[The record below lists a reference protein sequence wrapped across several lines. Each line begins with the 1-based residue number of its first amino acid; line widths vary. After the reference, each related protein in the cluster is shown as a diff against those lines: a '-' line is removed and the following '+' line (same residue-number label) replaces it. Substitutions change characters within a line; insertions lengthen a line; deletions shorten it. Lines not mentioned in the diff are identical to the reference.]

1 METAVAAVSRLPE
14 CGSTGGLLSGKSV
27 YCAARRRR
35 ADIQS
40 DTYVLMEPGMDEE
53 FVSREELEARLKG
66 WLERWPGD
74 VLPPDLAR
82 FDSVDEAVSYLVRSV
97 CVLEIDGEVGSVQ
110 WYQVEDSF
118 EYLEVLCKIRR
129 LSERLRTLAP
139 GGEAKQLDELTVYAD
154 DLSEMAMARLEE
166 EFVYLLT
173 HYKQPLEQE
182 ILSFRSTEDGSVEDF
197 SSSSF
202 SEEQSEGKAT
212 PNEITGGPE
221 SFVSDLIQP
230 GALSAVKSIA
240 KFMFLNG
247 YDKECCQ
254 AYINSRQNAIDEY
267 FGSLR
272 LDKLSIEELMN
283 TSWNKLN
290 ILIRRW
296 NRAMRVFIRVYLA
309 SEKRLSN
316 HVFGELTDST
326 ADLCFYEISFNS
338 VIQLLSFYVSVAIGP
353 PKTEKL
359 FRLLDMYEVLNDLLP
374 EAESLFESG
383 YDDMILNEY
392 HEALLQ
398 LGESAKKTFA
408 EFKYAIQSYTSS
420 NAVARGEVHPLT
432 KYVMNYIRAITAY
445 SKTLDLL
452 LKDTDRRQLHLASDV
467 QLMANAYPSFTATA
481 LHLQSVAAVLEANL
495 EAGSRLYRDDRLQNI
510 FMMNNIHYMV
520 QKVKNTD
527 LKSFLGDDWIRVH
540 NRKFQQQAMRYER
553 ASWNNVLSYLSD
565 DGLCAAGDAASRKTI
580 REKIK
585 NFNLSFEEV
594 YRVQTAWSVPDDQ
607 LRDDIRISISLK
619 VIQAYRTF
627 VGRYSSFLDS
637 TRHRDRYIKY
647 RPEDLETLLLDLF
660 EGTQKSL
667 QHSFRV

>member
-1 METAVAAVSRLPE
+1 LELDLIFVLKYDAGKVHNMMAAELVKQFSNITLGEDNEICDVKQALKALRKKI
-14 CGSTGGLLSGKSV
+14 LSL
-27 YCAARRRR
+27 
-35 ADIQS
+35 D
-40 DTYVLMEPGMDEE
+40 
-53 FVSREELEARLKG
+53 
-66 WLERWPGD
+66 
-74 VLPPDLAR
+74 
-82 FDSVDEAVSYLVRSV
+82 FDNSMHVHDP
-97 CVLEIDGEVGSVQ
+97 Q
-110 WYQVEDSF
+110 DSF
-118 EYLEVLCKIRR
+118 EYLEVLCKIKQ
-129 LSERLRTLAP
+129 LSEKLRTLDP
-139 GGEAKQLDELTVYAD
+139 GGEAKQLDELTVYAY

-182 ILSFRSTEDGSVEDF
+182 VLSFRSTEDGSAEDF

-202 SEEQSEGKAT
+202 SEEQSEGKET
-212 PNEITGGPE
+212 PNDISGGPE
-221 SFVSDLIQP
+221 YFVPDLIQP
-230 GALSAVKSIA
+230 GALAAVKSIA

-254 AYINSRQNAIDEY
+254 AYINSRQSAIDEY

-272 LDKLSIEELMN
+272 LEKLSIEELMN

-290 ILIRRW
+290 SLIKRW
-296 NRAMRVFIRVYLA
+296 NRAMRVFIRVYLV
-309 SEKRLSN
+309 SEKRLSK

-326 ADLCFYEISFNS
+326 ADLCFSEISFNS

-359 FRLLDMYEVLNDLLP
+359 FRLLDMYDVLEDLLP

-398 LGESAKKTFA
+398 LGESARKTFA
-408 EFKYAIQSYTSS
+408 EFKYAIESYTSS
-420 NAVARGEVHPLT
+420 SAVARGEVHPLT
-432 KYVMNYIRAITAY
+432 KYVMNYIRALTAY
-445 SKTLDLL
+445 SKTLDSL
-452 LKDTDRRQLHLASDV
+452 LKDTDRRCMASDI
-467 QLMANAYPSFTATA
+467 QLMANSYPNFTATA
-481 LHLQSVAAVLEANL
+481 LHLQSVTAVLEANL

-520 QKVKNTD
+520 QKVKNSD
-527 LKSFLGDDWIRVH
+527 LKSFLGDDWIRIH

-607 LRDDIRISISLK
+607 LRDDVRISISLK

-627 VGRYSSFLDS
+627 VGRYSGFLDGR
-637 TRHRDRYIKY
+637 RHQDRYIKY

-660 EGTQKSL
+660 EGTQKTL
-667 QHSFRV
+667 QYSFRV

>member
-1 METAVAAVSRLPE
+1 VIPEVPLAAAGV
-14 CGSTGGLLSGKSV
+14 
-27 YCAARRRR
+27 
-35 ADIQS
+35 
-40 DTYVLMEPGMDEE
+40 
-53 FVSREELEARLKG
+53 REERELLGAG
-66 WLERWPGD
+66 
-74 VLPPDLAR
+74 
-82 FDSVDEAVSYLVRSV
+82 
-97 CVLEIDGEVGSVQ
+97 GEVHNMMAAELVKQYSNITLGEDSEICDIKHALKALRKKILSLDFDNSVHVHDPQ
-110 WYQVEDSF
+110 DSF
-118 EYLEVLCKIRR
+118 EYLEVLYKIRR
-129 LSERLRTLAP
+129 LSERLRSLDP
-139 GGEAKQLDELTVYAD
+139 CGEAKQLDELTVYAN

-182 ILSFRSTEDGSVEDF
+182 VLSFRSTEDGSVEDF

-202 SEEQSEGKAT
+202 SEEQSEGKAA
-212 PNEITGGPE
+212 PNDIIGGPE
-221 SFVSDLIQP
+221 HFVPDLIQP

-283 TSWNKLN
+283 TSWYKLN
-290 ILIRRW
+290 TLIRRW
-296 NRAMRVFIRVYLA
+296 NRAMRVFIRVYLV

-326 ADLCFYEISFNS
+326 ADSCFYEISFNS
-338 VIQLLSFYVSVAIGP
+338 VMQLLSFYVSVAIGP

-398 LGESAKKTFA
+398 LGESARKTFA
-408 EFKYAIQSYTSS
+408 EFKYAIQSYSSS

-432 KYVMNYIRAITAY
+432 KYVMNYIRALTAY
-445 SKTLDLL
+445 SKTLDSL
-452 LKDTDRRQLHLASDV
+452 LKDTDRRHLHLASDI
-467 QLMANAYPSFTATA
+467 QLMANACPSFTATA
-481 LHLQSVAAVLEANL
+481 LHLQSVAAILEANL

-520 QKVKNTD
+520 QKVKNSD
-527 LKSFLGDDWIRVH
+527 LKSFLGDDWIRIH
-540 NRKFQQQAMRYER
+540 NRKFQQQATRYER

-585 NFNLSFEEV
+585 NFYLSFEEV

-607 LRDDIRISISLK
+607 LRDDVRISISLK

-627 VGRYSSFLDS
+627 VGRYSSFLDGS
-637 TRHRDRYIKY
+637 RHRDRYIKY

-667 QHSFRV
+667 QHSCRV